1 MNAARFMIGGISA
14 LAVGAVLVALSFTA
28 PRGAAGQQ
36 VACDYTPVGQINA
49 LQAVPTC
56 TAVRIVRSATPTFTA
71 TVLPSET
78 PVPPTQIPAT
88 VAPPTATA
96 TPSGGSGGQAVVPP
110 NTGSGPGAG
119 SSVSMELLLAGTVL
133 AVLGSGSVL
142 AAARKRR

>member
-1 MNAARFMIGGISA
+1 MNAARLMISGITA
-14 LAVGAVLVALSFTA
+14 LAVGAVLVGLSFTA
-28 PRGAAGQQ
+28 PRGAAGQEPP
-36 VACDYTPVGQINA
+36 CDYTPVGQISA

-56 TAVRIVRSATPTFTA
+56 TPVRIVRSATPTFTV

-78 PVPPTQIPAT
+78 PVPPTEIPARG
-88 VAPPTATA
+88 APPTATA

-110 NTGSGPGAG
+110 DTGAGPGAG
-119 SSVSMELLLAGTVL
+119 SSVSLELLLAGAAL